1 MNSFYKNKSITDYFK
16 LIILLIMFLFGLVF
30 KASTRDFILLVV
42 LVLIEFAFKIGF
54 KYINSISY
62 TISNKFY
69 KNLLKMLNI
78 INLEFDFLFVYLFFD
93 SIFEFNIK
101 FFVGIIFCIL
111 LVSIFIFSFFISLN
125 LKYEVLIF
133 RMPNESDRESILEIY
148 LEGAEA
154 LKNDGVDQWQGQY
167 VPSFKDIDEHLGID
181 LYVLEYHRKIV
192 STVCLVEG
200 IDEDYESINGKW
212 NTSIPYISIHKVAT
226 SNKYK
231 KQSFAKKMMSYIENL
246 AKRKRMDLR
255 IDTHKDNKKMRN
267 FIISCGYKYTGEV
280 VLQGELERL
289 AYDKKVV
296 YV

>member
-1 MNSFYKNKSITDYFK
+1 MNSFYKNKSITDYVK
-16 LIILLIMFLFGLVF
+16 LIILVIMLLLSFVF
-30 KASTRDFILLVV
+30 KASIGNYILLIV
-42 LVLIEFAFKIGF
+42 LMLIEFAFKIGV

-69 KNLLKMLNI
+69 KNILKMLNI
-78 INLEFDFLFVYLFFD
+78 INFEFESLFIYIFFD

-101 FFVGIIFCIL
+101 YLVGIIFSIL
-111 LVSIFIFSFFISLN
+111 VMSIIFFSFFVSLN
-125 LKYEVLIF
+125 LKYEVLTF
-133 RMPNESDRESILEIY
+133 RMANESDIESILEIY

-154 LKNDGVDQWQGQY
+154 LKADGVDQWQGQY

-181 LYVLEYHRKIV
+181 LYVLEYHKRVV
-192 STVCLVEG
+192 STACLVEG
-200 IDEDYESINGKW
+200 IDEDYENIDGKW

-231 KQSFAKKMMSYIENL
+231 KQSFAKKMMSYIENF

-267 FIISCGYKYTGEV
+267 FIMSCGYKYTGEV
-280 VLQGELERL
+280 ILQGDLERL

-296 YV
+296 

>member
-1 MNSFYKNKSITDYFK
+1 MNSFYKNKSITDYVK
-16 LIILLIMFLFGLVF
+16 LILLGIMFLLSFVF
-30 KASTRDFILLVV
+30 KASTGDYILLIV
-42 LVLIEFAFKIGF
+42 LILIEFAFKIGF
-54 KYINSISY
+54 NYINSISY

-69 KNLLKMLNI
+69 KNILKMLNI
-78 INLEFDFLFVYLFFD
+78 INLEFESLFIYIFFD

-101 FFVGIIFCIL
+101 YLVGIIFGVLVMSIIL
-111 LVSIFIFSFFISLN
+111 FSFFISLN
-125 LKYEVLIF
+125 LKYEILTF
-133 RMPNESDRESILEIY
+133 RMANESDRESILNIY
-148 LEGAEA
+148 LEGANA
-154 LKNDGVDQWQGQY
+154 LKEDGVDQWQGNY

-181 LYVLEYHRKIV
+181 LYVLEYHRRVV

-200 IDEDYESINGKW
+200 IDEDYENIKGKW

-289 AYDKKVV
+289 AYDKKVL
-296 YV
+296 

>member
-1 MNSFYKNKSITDYFK
+1 MNSFCKNKNLSDYLK
-16 LIILLIMFLFGLVF
+16 LIFLVIMFIFGLIF
-30 KASTRDFILLVV
+30 KASTGDYILLFV
-42 LVLIEFAFKIGF
+42 LLLIEYAFKIGLN
-54 KYINSISY
+54 YINSINY

-69 KNLLKMLNI
+69 KNILKMLNI
-78 INLEFDFLFVYLFFD
+78 INFEFESLFIYIFFD

-101 FFVGIIFCIL
+101 YLVGIIFGVLVMSIIL
-111 LVSIFIFSFFISLN
+111 FSFFISLN
-125 LKYEVLIF
+125 LKYEILTF
-133 RMPNESDRESILEIY
+133 RMANESDRESILNIY
-148 LEGAEA
+148 LEGANA
-154 LKNDGVDQWQGQY
+154 LKEDGVDQWQGNY

-181 LYVLEYHRKIV
+181 LYVLEYHRRVV

-200 IDEDYESINGKW
+200 IDEDYENIKGKW

-289 AYDKKVV
+289 AYDKVIVK
-296 YV
+296 

>member
-1 MNSFYKNKSITDYFK
+1 MNSFYKNKSITDYVK
-16 LIILLIMFLFGLVF
+16 LIILVIMLLLSFVF
-30 KASTRDFILLVV
+30 KASIGNYILLIV
-42 LVLIEFAFKIGF
+42 LMLIEFAFKIGV

-69 KNLLKMLNI
+69 KNILKMLNI
-78 INLEFDFLFVYLFFD
+78 INFEFESLFIYIFFD

-101 FFVGIIFCIL
+101 YLVGIIFSIL
-111 LVSIFIFSFFISLN
+111 VMSIIFFSFFVSLN
-125 LKYEVLIF
+125 LKYEVLTF
-133 RMPNESDRESILEIY
+133 RMANESDIESILEIY

-154 LKNDGVDQWQGQY
+154 LKADGVDQWQGQY

-181 LYVLEYHRKIV
+181 LYVLEYHKRIV
-192 STVCLVEG
+192 STACLVEG
-200 IDEDYESINGKW
+200 IDEDYENIDGKW

-231 KQSFAKKMMSYIENL
+231 KQSFAKKMMSYIENF

-267 FIISCGYKYTGEV
+267 FIMSCGYKYTGEV
-280 VLQGELERL
+280 ILQGDLERL

-296 YV
+296 

>member
-1 MNSFYKNKSITDYFK
+1 MNSFCKNKNLSDYLK
-16 LIILLIMFLFGLVF
+16 LIFLVIMFIFGLSF
-30 KASTRDFILLVV
+30 KASTGDYILLIV
-42 LVLIEFAFKIGF
+42 LILIEFAFKIGF
-54 KYINSISY
+54 NYINSISY

-93 SIFEFNIK
+93 SNIKFNIK
-101 FFVGIIFCIL
+101 YLVGIIFGIL
-111 LVSIFIFSFFISLN
+111 VMSIIFFSLFVSLN
-125 LKYEVLIF
+125 LKYEVLTF
-133 RMPNESDRESILEIY
+133 RMANESDRESILEIY

-154 LKNDGVDQWQGQY
+154 LKTDGVDQWQGQY

-192 STVCLVEG
+192 STACLVEG

-289 AYDKKVV
+289 AYDKVIVK
-296 YV
+296 

>member
-1 MNSFYKNKSITDYFK
+1 MNSFCKNKNLSDYLK
-16 LIILLIMFLFGLVF
+16 LIFLVIMFIFGLIF
-30 KASTRDFILLVV
+30 KASTGDYILLFV
-42 LVLIEFAFKIGF
+42 LLLIEYAFKIGLN
-54 KYINSISY
+54 YINSINY

-69 KNLLKMLNI
+69 KNILKMLNI
-78 INLEFDFLFVYLFFD
+78 INFEFESLFIYIFFD

-101 FFVGIIFCIL
+101 YLVGIIFGIL
-111 LVSIFIFSFFISLN
+111 VMSIIFFSFFVSLN
-125 LKYEVLIF
+125 LKYEVLTF
-133 RMPNESDRESILEIY
+133 RMANESDRESILEIY
-148 LEGAEA
+148 LEGAES

-246 AKRKRMDLR
+246 ARRKRMDLR

-289 AYDKKVV
+289 AYDKKVL
-296 YV
+296 

>member
-1 MNSFYKNKSITDYFK
+1 MNSFYKNKNITDYVK
-16 LIILLIMFLFGLVF
+16 LILLGIMFLLSFVF
-30 KASTRDFILLVV
+30 KASTGDYILLIV
-42 LVLIEFAFKIGF
+42 LILIEFAFKIGF
-54 KYINSISY
+54 NYINSISY

-78 INLEFDFLFVYLFFD
+78 INLEFDFLFIYLFFD

-133 RMPNESDRESILEIY
+133 RMANESDRESILEIY
-148 LEGAEA
+148 LEGAES
-154 LKNDGVDQWQGQY
+154 LKNDGVDQWQGKY

-267 FIISCGYKYTGEV
+267 FILSCGYKYTGEV

>member
-16 LIILLIMFLFGLVF
+16 FIFLLIMFLFGLVF

-69 KNLLKMLNI
+69 KNILKMLNI
-78 INLEFDFLFVYLFFD
+78 INFEFNFLFVYLFFD
-93 SIFEFNIK
+93 SIFKLNIK
-101 FFVGIIFCIL
+101 YLTGIVFGVLAISIIL
-111 LVSIFIFSFFISLN
+111 FSFFISLN
-125 LKYEVLIF
+125 LKYEVLTF
-133 RMPNESDRESILEIY
+133 RMANESDRESILEIY
-148 LEGAEA
+148 LEGAES

-181 LYVLEYHRKIV
+181 LYVLEYHKRVV
-192 STVCLVEG
+192 STACLVEG
-200 IDEDYESINGKW
+200 IDEDYENIKGKW

-231 KQSFAKKMMSYIENL
+231 KQSFAKKMMSYIENF

-280 VLQGELERL
+280 ILQGDLERL
-289 AYDKKVV
+289 AYDKKVL
-296 YV
+296 

>member
-1 MNSFYKNKSITDYFK
+1 MNSFCKNKNLSDYLK
-16 LIILLIMFLFGLVF
+16 LILLVIMFIFCFLFKTSTGDYILLIVLGLV
-30 KASTRDFILLVV
+30 
-42 LVLIEFAFKIGF
+42 EFAFKIGF

-69 KNLLKMLNI
+69 KKILKMLNI
-78 INLEFDFLFVYLFFD
+78 INFEFDFLFVYLFFD
-93 SIFEFNIK
+93 SIFKFNIK
-101 FFVGIIFCIL
+101 YLVGIIFSIL
-111 LVSIFIFSFFISLN
+111 VMSIIFFSFFVSLN
-125 LKYEVLIF
+125 LKYEVLTF
-133 RMPNESDRESILEIY
+133 RMANELDRESILNIY
-148 LEGAEA
+148 IEGANA
-154 LKNDGVDQWQGQY
+154 LKEDGVDQWQGQY

-192 STVCLVEG
+192 STACLLEG
-200 IDEDYESINGKW
+200 IDKDYENIKGKW

-289 AYDKKVV
+289 AYDKNVL
-296 YV
+296 

>member
-1 MNSFYKNKSITDYFK
+1 MNSFYKNKNITDYVK
-16 LIILLIMFLFGLVF
+16 LILLGIMFLLSFVF
-30 KASTRDFILLVV
+30 KASTGDYILLIV
-42 LVLIEFAFKIGF
+42 LILIEFAFKIGF
-54 KYINSISY
+54 NYINSISY

-78 INLEFDFLFVYLFFD
+78 INLEFESLFIYIFFN

-133 RMPNESDRESILEIY
+133 RMANESDRESILEIY
-148 LEGAEA
+148 LEGSNT
-154 LKNDGVDQWQGQY
+154 LKEDGVDQWQGKY

-181 LYVLEYHRKIV
+181 LYVLEYHKRVV
-192 STVCLVEG
+192 STACLVEG
-200 IDEDYESINGKW
+200 IDEDYENIDGKW

-289 AYDKKVV
+289 AYDKVIVK
-296 YV
+296 

>member
-1 MNSFYKNKSITDYFK
+1 MNLFCKNKNIYDYLK
-16 LIILLIMFLFGLVF
+16 LILLVIMFMFCLIFKASIRDYILLIV
-30 KASTRDFILLVV
+30 LL
-42 LVLIEFAFKIGF
+42 LIEYAFKIGF
-54 KYINSISY
+54 NYIDSINY

-69 KNLLKMLNI
+69 KNILKTLNI
-78 INLEFDFLFVYLFFD
+78 LNFEFDFLFVYLFFD
-93 SIFEFNIK
+93 SIFKFNIK
-101 FFVGIIFCIL
+101 YLTGIIFGVLAISIIL
-111 LVSIFIFSFFISLN
+111 FSFFISLN
-125 LKYEVLIF
+125 LKYEILTF
-133 RMPNESDRESILEIY
+133 RMANESDRESILNIY
-148 LEGAEA
+148 LEGANA
-154 LKNDGVDQWQGQY
+154 LKEDGVDQWQGNY

-181 LYVLEYHRKIV
+181 LYVLEYHRRVV

-200 IDEDYESINGKW
+200 IDEDYENIKGKW

-289 AYDKKVV
+289 AYDKVIVK
-296 YV
+296 

>member
-1 MNSFYKNKSITDYFK
+1 MNSFYKNKSITDYVK
-16 LIILLIMFLFGLVF
+16 LILLGIMFLLSFVF
-30 KASTRDFILLVV
+30 KASTGDYILLIV
-42 LVLIEFAFKIGF
+42 LILIEFAFKIGF

-69 KNLLKMLNI
+69 KNILNMLNI
-78 INLEFDFLFVYLFFD
+78 INFEFEFLFIYIFFD

-101 FFVGIIFCIL
+101 YLVGIIFGIL
-111 LVSIFIFSFFISLN
+111 VISIIFFSLFVSLN
-125 LKYEVLIF
+125 LKYEVLTF
-133 RMPNESDRESILEIY
+133 RMANESDRESILEIY

-154 LKNDGVDQWQGQY
+154 LKTDGVDQWQGQY

-289 AYDKKVV
+289 AYDKVIVK
-296 YV
+296 